1 MVSAFQSREF
11 GFGFIMSPEQLHQ
24 VNNARRGKKYKDE
37 EAAISRLGPAYKKDS
52 LKSPFIKEF
61 EYGAS
66 NEGYWCYDHM
76 VLHFE
81 DVVDCLITLYPQY
94 DYLFLFDHSCG
105 HDKQREDGLNVQK
118 MSKLYGGKQPI
129 MRDTVLTK
137 EEGFLGPYQRKLLV
151 GETQH
156 LYFRP
161 EDEGPFW
168 LTPEERE
175 RKRFDILKEGTRTI
189 RLTKKQLVQALEQ
202 KGIIASG
209 KAAELKKLAENN
221 GILTVFQEQKK
232 EEGWE
237 GKPKGMLQVLWE
249 RGWVDEQ

>member
-1 MVSAFQSREF
+1 VGPASQAFDLQEKGEIVKNTGFSFVDSFGNQMVEFHMDDFKQIVLVPKDEGQGVMVSAFQSREF
-11 GFGFIMSPEQLHQ
+11 GFGFVMSPEQLQQ

-37 EAAISRLGPAYKKDS
+37 EAAISRLGTAYKKDL

-129 MRDTVLTK
+129 MRNTVLTK
-137 EEGFLGPYQRKLLV
+137 EEGFLGPYR
-151 GETQH
+151 
-156 LYFRP
+156 
-161 EDEGPFW
+161 
-168 LTPEERE
+168 
-175 RKRFDILKEGTRTI
+175 
-189 RLTKKQLVQALEQ
+189 
-202 KGIIASG
+202 
-209 KAAELKKLAENN
+209 
-221 GILTVFQEQKK
+221 
-232 EEGWE
+232 
-237 GKPKGMLQVLWE
+237 
-249 RGWVDEQ
+249 

>member
-1 MVSAFQSREF
+1 MKEENGVERDSEGYLDQVKTLLGKYGLTKICPSTCYNWLRQLGFLCQTFEYYWAVLSLKKHWVPPCGMRVLVPKDEGQGVMVSAFQSREI
-11 GFGFIMSPEQLHQ
+11 GFGFIMLLEQLQQ
-24 VNNARRGKKYKDE
+24 VNNARRGKRYKDE
-37 EAAISRLGPAYKKDS
+37 EAAISRLRTAYKKDL

-129 MRDTVLTK
+129 MCNTVLTK
-137 EEGFLGPYQRKLLV
+137 EEGF
-151 GETQH
+151 
-156 LYFRP
+156 
-161 EDEGPFW
+161 
-168 LTPEERE
+168 
-175 RKRFDILKEGTRTI
+175 
-189 RLTKKQLVQALEQ
+189 
-202 KGIIASG
+202 
-209 KAAELKKLAENN
+209 
-221 GILTVFQEQKK
+221 
-232 EEGWE
+232 
-237 GKPKGMLQVLWE
+237 
-249 RGWVDEQ
+249 